1 MRFLRLLIPTTSLA
15 VLGLLPRLANAQP
28 APPAPQ
34 SAPEPAPSA
43 DLSPPS
49 LKSRVE
55 ATYPD
60 EAKKLR
66 LEGNVGL
73 ELVVG
78 EDGTVLDAK
87 VTAGAGHGF
96 DEAAIAAAKAFVFE
110 PARQNG
116 KAIKSSVQFTYEFHL
131 PPQPTAP
138 TPPVPPAPPPVE
150 PTPPAPPDA
159 TQTGADQST
168 LVLAQRPIS
177 AASSMTVRDRDFRLR
192 PIGSVADILR
202 VTPGLLVVQHAG
214 GGKANQ
220 YFLRGF
226 DADHGTDIALSVDGI
241 PINMVSHG
249 HGQGYSDTNFLIP
262 EIVDRVEITKG
273 PYFAEQ
279 GDFST
284 AGSVNFVTKSDFQHS
299 SIGFGV
305 GGSPGYGAP
314 AYRGLVVASPKLEGN
329 LAGVKPL
336 FVADVG
342 RSNGPFANPERFD
355 RYKLFEKVTFELGRR
370 ASLTVGGSSYAG
382 DWYGSG
388 QIPARAVANGT
399 LARFSTLDPSEGGD
413 STRHQAFASVKVRPN
428 DRSQFDAMTFVGMY
442 RLNIVSN
449 FTGFLNDPDN
459 GDQITQ
465 KDRRTFAGGRAS
477 YRIVDTIGDVR
488 FDTTF
493 GANLRT
499 DAITNALERTRQ
511 REFLGNVRNAR
522 VNETSIGAFAKEEI
536 TPVKWLRFIAG
547 ARADFFSFVVD
558 DALEQPNQPEGGS
571 SGSKGAS
578 QLSPKGS
585 VVVTPIAS
593 KDVQLDVYGNY
604 GHGFHSNDARG
615 IVRAVSPVTPLTRAI
630 GYEGGARLRLFERWD
645 LAAAVWRLNLDSETV
660 WIGDEG
666 TTEESGA
673 TRRYGGELETRLALT
688 DWLSADLD
696 LTATK
701 SSFVQNTGNGSA
713 VALAPR
719 YTWAAGLSAR
729 HPTGWRA
736 GLRMYGVGDR
746 PATEDE
752 FLTAEGF
759 TVFDLHAGY
768 QARRWDIGL
777 DVENLF
783 DAKYRSAQFATT
795 SRLRN
800 EPSTNGPAPAGTCT
814 GGSRIAT
821 NGANF
826 GGCEDVNFTPGY
838 PFTMRIMTTF
848 YLD

>member
-1 MRFLRLLIPTTSLA
+1 MKAIPTLVHAATLA
-15 VLGLLPRLANAQP
+15 AVALTTRVGFAQL
-28 APPAPQ
+28 
-34 SAPEPAPSA
+34 APEPPPDAKA
-43 DLSPPS
+43 EGGELTPPS
-49 LKSRVE
+49 LKSRVD
-55 ATYPD
+55 APYPD
-60 EAKKLR
+60 EARRLR
-66 LEGNVGL
+66 IEGNVGL

-78 EDGTVLDAK
+78 EDGHVLDAK
-87 VTAGAGHGF
+87 VTGSAGHGF
-96 DEAAIAAAKAFVFE
+96 DEAAVDAARSFVFE
-110 PARQNG
+110 PARENG
-116 KAIKSSVQFTYEFHL
+116 KAIKSEVQFTYAFHL
-131 PPQPTAP
+131 PPEAVVP
-138 TPPVPPAPPPVE
+138 TPPTRPP
-150 PTPPAPPDA
+150 PTPPTPTPTPPLDA
-159 TQTGADQST
+159 TQMGADQST

-202 VTPGLLVVQHAG
+202 VTPGLLVVQHSG

-249 HGQGYSDTNFLIP
+249 HGQGYADTNFIIP
-262 EIVDRVEITKG
+262 EIVERVEITKG

-284 AGSVNFVTKSDFQHS
+284 AGSVNFVTKNDFQHS

-305 GGSPGYGAP
+305 GGAPAYGAP
-314 AYRGLVVASPKLEGN
+314 AYRGLLVASPRLDGT
-329 LAGVKPL
+329 LASVKPL

-355 RYKLFEKVTFELGRR
+355 RYKLFEKVTLGLGSR
-370 ASLTVGGSSYAG
+370 ATLTVGGSSYSG
-382 DWYGSG
+382 SWFGSG
-388 QIPARAVANGT
+388 QIPARAVANGS
-399 LARFSTLDPSEGGD
+399 LSRFSTLDPSEGGD
-413 STRHQAFASVKVRPN
+413 SSRHQFFTSIKARPSE
-428 DRSQFDAMTFVGMY
+428 RSEINVMTYVGLY

-477 YRIVDTIGDVR
+477 YRVVDTVGGVR

-499 DAITNALERTRQ
+499 DSITNALERTRQ
-511 REFLGNVRNAR
+511 RELVGRVREAR
-522 VNETSIGAFAKEEI
+522 VNETSIGAFAKEEV

-547 ARADFFSFVVD
+547 ARSDFFSFTVD
-558 DALEQPNQPEGGS
+558 DALEQPNQAEGGTG
-571 SGSKGAS
+571 GSKGAS
-578 QLSPKGS
+578 RLSPKGS
-585 VVVTPIAS
+585 VVVTPIS
-593 KDVQLDVYGNY
+593 RKNVELDLYANY

-615 IVRAVSPVTPLTRAI
+615 VVRAVSPVTPLTRAI
-630 GYEGGARLRLFERWD
+630 GYEGGARLRLFDRWD
-645 LAAAVWRLNLDSETV
+645 LAAAVWRLDLDSETV

-666 TTEESGA
+666 STEESGA
-673 TRRYGGELETRLALT
+673 TKRYGGELETRLALS

-701 SSFVQNTGNGSA
+701 SAFVQSTGNGSA

-729 HPTGWRA
+729 HPTGFRA
-736 GLRMYGVGDR
+736 GVRMYGVGDR

-752 FLTAEGF
+752 FLTATGF

-783 DAKYRSAQFATT
+783 DAKYRGAQFATT

-800 EPSTNGPAPAGTCT
+800 EPSTNAPAPNGTCT
-814 GGSRIAT
+814 GGSRAVT
-821 NGANF
+821 NGQNF
-826 GGCEDVNFTPGY
+826 GGCEDVNFSPGY
-838 PFTMRIMTTF
+838 PFTVRLMTTF